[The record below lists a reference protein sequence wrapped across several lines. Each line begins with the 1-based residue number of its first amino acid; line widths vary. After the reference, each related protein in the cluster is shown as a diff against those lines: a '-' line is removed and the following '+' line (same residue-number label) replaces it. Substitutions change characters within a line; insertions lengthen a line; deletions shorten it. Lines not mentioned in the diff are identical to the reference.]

1 MGHPFSLTLYRGATA
16 LLGLAVPSI
25 LRNRARRGK
34 EDPARLGERQGRAS
48 VPRPQGPLI
57 WLHGA
62 SVGETVSLL
71 PVVERLLRERA
82 DVTVLVTSGTTTSAE
97 LLARRLP
104 PRALHQYIPVDT
116 PAAARRFLDHWK
128 PDLAVFVESELWPNL
143 LLGAKARGTRLAL
156 VSARMTQ
163 GSAKGWTRQR
173 GAARAVLGVFD
184 LILPQDV
191 RTGVRLKELGGLIDG
206 YANLKLVGEA
216 LPADM
221 AELARLKA
229 AAGDRLIVTAASTH
243 PGEDALIVDAVEKTG
258 RYPLLVIVPRHP
270 ARGPRLATE
279 LRTHNRII
287 ALRSA
292 GEPITPETDLY
303 IADTLGELGL
313 FFRLGDIAVMGGS
326 FLPDIGGHNPLE
338 AARLDRPV
346 VHGEHYANWIDV
358 YGMLG
363 DGGVSCA
370 DEAGLVAALDNLLAD
385 PSARQRVGRAARHA
399 ADQAGGVLDR
409 LWAQLE
415 PLLP

>member
-1 MGHPFSLTLYRGATA
+1 MGSPLSLALYRAVTG
-16 LLGLAVPSI
+16 LLTPFIPGL
-25 LRNRARRGK
+25 LRGRARKGK
-34 EDPARLGERQGRAS
+34 EDPARLGERLGRAS
-48 VPRPQGPLI
+48 APRPAGALV

-71 PVVERLLRERA
+71 PLVERLRRERP
-82 DVTVLVTSGTTTSAE
+82 DVALLVTSGTTTSAE

-104 PRALHQYIPVDT
+104 LGALHQYIPVDT
-116 PAAARRFLDHWK
+116 PGAAGRFLDHWK

-143 LLGAKARGTRLAL
+143 LLGAKARGAKLAL
-156 VSARMTQ
+156 VSARITEE
-163 GSAKGWTRQR
+163 SAKGWARFPALAKTLL
-173 GAARAVLGVFD
+173 GAFD

-191 RTGVRLKELGGLIDG
+191 RTGVRLKALGALVDG
-206 YANLKLVGEA
+206 YANLKLVGDP
-216 LPADM
+216 LPADS
-221 AELARLKA
+221 AELDRLRR

-243 PGEDALIVDAVEKTG
+243 PGEEALIAAAVERTG
-258 RYPLLVIVPRHP
+258 RYPLLVIAPRHP

-279 LRTHNRII
+279 LRAHNRSI

-292 GEPITPETDLY
+292 GEPLTAETDIY

-313 FFRLGDIAVMGGS
+313 FFRLGDVAVMGGS

-358 YGMLG
+358 YGALG
-363 DGGVSCA
+363 EGGVSCA
-370 DEAGLVAALDNLLAD
+370 DEAELTLALDRLLAD
-385 PSARQRVGRAARHA
+385 PAARHRVGAGARAA
-399 ADQAGGVLDR
+399 ADQEGGVLDR
-409 LWAQLE
+409 LWAQLR

>member
-1 MGHPFSLTLYRGATA
+1 VGQSFSVCLYRAATG
-16 LLGLAVPSI
+16 LLAPFTPGI
-25 LRNRARRGK
+25 LRGRARNGK
-34 EDPARLGERQGRAS
+34 EDPARLGERLGRPSLA
-48 VPRPQGPLI
+48 RPEGPLV

-71 PVVERLLRERA
+71 PVVERLRRERPDTA
-82 DVTVLVTSGTTTSAE
+82 VLVTSGTTTSAD

-104 PRALHQYIPVDT
+104 PGAVHQYLPVDT
-116 PAAARRFLDHWK
+116 PAATRRFLDHWR

-143 LLGAKARGTRLAL
+143 LLGAKARGAKLAL
-156 VSARMTQ
+156 VSARMTED
-163 GSAKGWTRQR
+163 SARGWTRFP
-173 GAARAVLGVFD
+173 GVAKAVLRAFD
-184 LILPQDV
+184 LVLPQDV
-191 RTGVRLKELGGLIDG
+191 RTGIRLKDLGALIYG

-216 LPADM
+216 LPADA

-243 PGEDALIVDAVEKTG
+243 PGEDPLIAAAVEATG
-258 RYPLLVIVPRHP
+258 RYPLLVIVPRRP
-270 ARGPRLATE
+270 ARGPRLATD
-279 LRTHNRII
+279 LRAQNRII

-292 GEPITPETDLY
+292 GDPLTAETDIY

-313 FFRLGDIAVMGGS
+313 FFRLGDIAVMAGS

-346 VHGEHYANWIDV
+346 VFGDHYANWIDI
-358 YGMLG
+358 YGALG
-363 DGGVSCA
+363 AGGVRCE
-370 DEAGLVAALDNLLAD
+370 DQDQLTRALTGLLAD
-385 PSARQRVGRAARHA
+385 DEARRRMGQAARQV
-399 ADQAGGVLDR
+399 ADQEAGVLDR

>member
-1 MGHPFSLTLYRGATA
+1 MRQAASLTLYRGATA
-16 LLGLAVPSI
+16 LVALAVPSL
-25 LRNRARRGK
+25 LRGRARRGK
-34 EDPARLGERQGRAS
+34 EDPARLGERLGRAGQA
-48 VPRPQGPLI
+48 RPAGALV

-71 PVVERLLRERA
+71 PLVERLRRERP
-82 DVTVLVTSGTTTSAE
+82 DVTVLVTSGTATSAD

-104 PRALHQYIPVDT
+104 AGALHQYIPVDT
-116 PAAARRFLDHWK
+116 PSAAARFLDHWR
-128 PDLAVFVESELWPNL
+128 PDVAIFVESELWPNL
-143 LLGAKARGTRLAL
+143 LLGAKARGAKLAL
-156 VSARMTQ
+156 VSARMTRE
-163 GSAKGWTRQR
+163 SAKGWRR
-173 GAARAVLGVFD
+173 FPGLAHAVLRAFD

-191 RTGVRLKELGGLIDG
+191 RTGLRLKDLGALVDG
-206 YANLKLVGEA
+206 YANLKLVGET
-216 LPADM
+216 LPAND

-229 AAGDRLIVTAASTH
+229 ATGDRLVVTAASTH
-243 PGEDALIVDAVEKTG
+243 PGEDPLIADAVEATG

-270 ARGPRLATE
+270 VRGPALATA
-279 LRTHNRII
+279 LRGHNRTI

-292 GEPITPETDLY
+292 GEPLTPETDIY

-358 YGMLG
+358 YGALG
-363 DGGVSCA
+363 EGGVSCA
-370 DEAGLVAALDNLLAD
+370 DPAGLTAALDRLLGDAD
-385 PSARQRVGRAARHA
+385 LRRRTGAAARAA
-399 ADQAGGVLDR
+399 ADKEAGVLDR

>member
-1 MGHPFSLTLYRGATA
+1 MGQAPSLTVYRAATA

-25 LRNRARRGK
+25 LRGRAKRGK
-34 EDPARLGERQGRAS
+34 EDPARLGERLGRAS
-48 VPRPQGPLI
+48 RPRPAGPLA

-71 PVVERLLRERA
+71 PLVERLRRERP
-82 DVTVLVTSGTTTSAE
+82 DVTVLVTSGTATSAD

-104 PRALHQYIPVDT
+104 AGALHQYIPVDT
-116 PAAARRFLDHWK
+116 PAAAARFLDHWK

-143 LLGAKARGTRLAL
+143 LLGAKARGTKLAL
-156 VSARMTQ
+156 VSARITRQ
-163 GSAKGWTRQR
+163 SAKGWKRFP
-173 GAARAVLGVFD
+173 GLARSVLGAFD

-191 RTGVRLKELGGLIDG
+191 RTGVRLKDLGALIDG

-216 LPADM
+216 LPADLT
-221 AELARLKA
+221 ELAKLQA
-229 AAGDRLIVTAASTH
+229 AAGDRPIVTAASTH
-243 PGEDALIVDAVEKTG
+243 PGEDALIADAVEATG

-270 ARGPRLATE
+270 TRGPGLATA
-279 LRTHNRII
+279 LRAHNRII

-313 FFRLGDIAVMGGS
+313 FFRLGDIAVVGGS

-358 YGMLG
+358 YGALG
-363 DGGVSCA
+363 DGGISCA
-370 DEAGLVAALDNLLAD
+370 DKAGLTLALDRLLAD
-385 PSARQRVGRAARHA
+385 EQGRRRVASAARAA
-399 ADQAGGVLDR
+399 ADQEGGVLDR
-409 LWAQLE
+409 LWVQLE

>member
-1 MGHPFSLTLYRGATA
+1 MSQPFSVGLYRAATG
-16 LLGLAVPSI
+16 LLAPLTPGI
-25 LRNRARRGK
+25 LRGRARKGK
-34 EDPARLGERQGRAS
+34 EDPTRLGERLGRPSA
-48 VPRPQGPLI
+48 PRPEGPLV

-71 PVVERLLRERA
+71 PVVERLRRERPDTA
-82 DVTVLVTSGTTTSAE
+82 VLVTSGTTTSAD

-104 PRALHQYIPVDT
+104 AGAVHQYLPVDT
-116 PAAARRFLDHWK
+116 PAATRRFLDHWR

-143 LLGAKARGTRLAL
+143 LLGAKARGARLAL

-163 GSAKGWTRQR
+163 DSAKGWTRFP
-173 GAARAVLGVFD
+173 GVARAVLRAFD
-184 LILPQDV
+184 LVLPQDV
-191 RTGVRLKELGGLIDG
+191 RTGIRLKDLGALVDG

-216 LPADM
+216 LPAND

-243 PGEDALIVDAVEKTG
+243 PGEDPLIASAVETTG
-258 RYPLLVIVPRHP
+258 EYPLLVIVPRHP
-270 ARGPRLATE
+270 ARGPKLAID
-279 LRTHNRII
+279 LRAQDRII

-292 GEPITPETDLY
+292 GEPLTAETDIY

-338 AARLDRPV
+338 AARLGRPV
-346 VHGEHYANWIDV
+346 VYGDYYANWIDV
-358 YGMLG
+358 YGAMGAGGVRCEGEEPLVEALTGLLG
-363 DGGVSCA
+363 DS
-370 DEAGLVAALDNLLAD
+370 EARRRMG
-385 PSARQRVGRAARHA
+385 QAARVV
-399 ADQAGGVLDR
+399 ADQESGVLDR